1 MAVDAVAF
9 EGSEVWFLT
18 GSQGLY
24 GEETLQQV
32 ASQSQRV
39 AAALDEAGEVPVR
52 VVWKPVLKDAG
63 AIRRAMGEAN
73 EDPAC
78 LGVITWMHTFSPAK
92 MWITGLDAL
101 RKPLLHLHTQ
111 ADAALPWATIDMDF
125 MNLNQAAHGD
135 REYGFLLTRLRMP
148 RTTVAGHVSNP
159 SVRAR
164 VGSWTRAAAGAAAA
178 RGLKLARFGDN
189 MRNVAV
195 TEGDKVEAEI
205 RFGMSVNTWG

>member
-135 REYGFLLTRLRMP
+135 REYGFIAHPPAACRGRRWPGTSR
-148 RTTVAGHVSNP
+148 NP
-159 SVRAR
+159 AVRAR
-164 VGSWTRAAAGAAAA
+164 VGVVGPGRRRLPPPRAG
-178 RGLKLARFGDN
+178 
-189 MRNVAV
+189 
-195 TEGDKVEAEI
+195 
-205 RFGMSVNTWG
+205 

>member
-1 MAVDAVAF
+1 MTKEQHVPF
-9 EGSEVWFLT
+9 EGQEIWFLT

-32 ASQSQRV
+32 AEQSQRV
-39 AAALDEAGEVPVR
+39 ASALDDSADVPVR
-52 VVWKPVLKDAG
+52 VVWKPVLTDAD
-63 AIRRAMGEAN
+63 AIRRIMGEAN

-135 REYGFLLTRLRMP
+135 REYGFMLTRLRTP
-148 RTTVAGHVSNP
+148 RTTVAARGGGP
-159 SVRAR
+159 RVRAR
-164 VGSWTRAAAGAAAA
+164 GAPGAGAAAGAAAA

-205 RFGMSVNTWG
+205 RFG

>member
-1 MAVDAVAF
+1 MSPVPCTSPASWVSPSRSRRRTSTRCTRGTRTSMASDEGRRMREDQQVAF
-9 EGSEVWFLT
+9 EGQEIWFLT

-24 GEETLQQV
+24 GEDTLQQV
-32 ASQSQRV
+32 AEQSQRV
-39 AAALDEAGEVPVR
+39 AAALDDSADVPVR

-63 AIRRAMGEAN
+63 AIRRIMGEAN
-73 EDPAC
+73 EDPGC

-135 REYGFLLTRLRMP
+135 REYGFMLTRLRVP

-159 SVRAR
+159 R
-164 VGSWTRAAAGAAAA
+164 
-178 RGLKLARFGDN
+178 
-189 MRNVAV
+189 
-195 TEGDKVEAEI
+195 
-205 RFGMSVNTWG
+205 